1 MPPVIAEHGEI
12 ALQPPSGTRHL
23 SDAEFVSAF
32 EACTL
37 AADAFRHYDHIR
49 LAWAYLRAFAP
60 DEATD
65 RMAESIRRFALH
77 HTGSTA
83 KYDDSLTRAWM
94 RLVAHA
100 RAVSADAPDFAT
112 FAEANPMLFDRRR
125 AFDFYGVAAP

>member
-1 MPPVIAEHGEI
+1 MPPSTTEHEEI

-49 LAWAYLRAFAP
+49 LAWAYLDAFAL

-77 HTGSTA
+77 HTGTTA
-83 KYDDSLTRAWM
+83 KFSDSLTRAWM
-94 RLVAHA
+94 CLVARV
-100 RAVSADAPDFAT
+100 RAISPAAPDFAT